1 MVCANIGMAN
11 KAIAMIIKVLR
22 IFFII
27 LMIGQKYKIH
37 GNWMQFSCKFFKIR
51 FFFAFLRHKDPYGM
65 KKIEVKNFKLYTTA
79 VISIEWKQDLL
90 NVNLDLAM
98 MLKMMH
104 MEGLTEA
111 DIERY
116 SQNGQPIP
124 FKKVTLILFQ
134 DDNKPGQYYTDESF
148 DEEDDPTV
156 FYVEI
161 KE

>member
-1 MVCANIGMAN
+1 
-11 KAIAMIIKVLR
+11 
-22 IFFII
+22 
-27 LMIGQKYKIH
+27 
-37 GNWMQFSCKFFKIR
+37 
-51 FFFAFLRHKDPYGM
+51 M

-79 VISIEWKQDLL
+79 VISIEWKQELL

-104 MEGLTEA
+104 MEGLTE
-111 DIERY
+111 DKIQYY
-116 SQNGQPIP
+116 SRAGQPIP

-134 DDNKPGQYYTDESF
+134 DDDKPGQYYTDESF

>member
-1 MVCANIGMAN
+1 MTTNFVQISHLC
-11 KAIAMIIKVLR
+11 R
-22 IFFII
+22 
-27 LMIGQKYKIH
+27 
-37 GNWMQFSCKFFKIR
+37 KIR
-51 FFFAFLRHKDPYGM
+51 AM
-65 KKIEVKNFKLYTTA
+65 KKVEVKNFKLYTTA

-98 MLKMMH
+98 MLKMMR

-134 DDNKPGQYYTDESF
+134 DDDKPGQYYTDESF
-148 DEEDDPTV
+148 EEEDDPTV

>member
-1 MVCANIGMAN
+1 
-11 KAIAMIIKVLR
+11 MIV
-22 IFFII
+22 
-27 LMIGQKYKIH
+27 QNYKIH
-37 GNWMQFSCKFFKIR
+37 PNRLQFSCKFFKIR
-51 FFFAFLRHKDPYGM
+51 FFFAISQQQNLNAM

-79 VISIEWKQDLL
+79 VISIEWKQELL

-116 SQNGQPIP
+116 SKNGQPIP

-134 DDNKPGQYYTDESF
+134 DDGKPGQYYTDESF
-148 DEEDDPTV
+148 EEDDDPTV

>member
-1 MVCANIGMAN
+1 MMD
-11 KAIAMIIKVLR
+11 
-22 IFFII
+22 
-27 LMIGQKYKIH
+27 
-37 GNWMQFSCKFFKIR
+37 KIR
-51 FFFAFLRHKDPYGM
+51 KIIPNGCNFHAKTSKFNIFSDFCDTIKSHTM
-65 KKIEVKNFKLYTTA
+65 KKVEVKNFKLYTTA
-79 VISIEWKQDLL
+79 VISIEWKEELL

-98 MLKMMH
+98 MLKMMR

-124 FKKVTLILFQ
+124 FKKVTLLLFQ
-134 DDNKPGQYYTDESF
+134 DDGKPGQYYTDESF
-148 DEEDDPTV
+148 EEDDDPTV

>member
-1 MVCANIGMAN
+1 MLD
-11 KAIAMIIKVLR
+11 KIIKIIPNDCNFR
-22 IFFII
+22 AKSFKFNIFSDFCVTI
-27 LMIGQKYKIH
+27 KPH
-37 GNWMQFSCKFFKIR
+37 T
-51 FFFAFLRHKDPYGM
+51 M

-79 VISIEWKQDLL
+79 VISIEWKEELL

-98 MLKMMH
+98 MLKMMR
-104 MEGLTEA
+104 MEGLTES

-124 FKKVTLILFQ
+124 FKKVTLLLFQ
-134 DDNKPGQYYTDESF
+134 DDGKPGQYYTDESF
-148 DEEDDPTV
+148 EEEDDPTV

>member
-1 MVCANIGMAN
+1 
-11 KAIAMIIKVLR
+11 MIV
-22 IFFII
+22 
-27 LMIGQKYKIH
+27 QNYKIYP
-37 GNWMQFSCKFFKIR
+37 NRLQFSCKFFKIR
-51 FFFAFLRHKDPYGM
+51 FFFAISQQQNLNAM

-79 VISIEWKQDLL
+79 VISIEWKQELL

-116 SQNGQPIP
+116 SKNGQPIP

-134 DDNKPGQYYTDESF
+134 DDGKPGQYYTDESF
-148 DEEDDPTV
+148 CEDDDPTV

>member
-1 MVCANIGMAN
+1 ME
-11 KAIAMIIKVLR
+11 
-22 IFFII
+22 IFCIFEVSKS
-27 LMIGQKYKIH
+27 MK
-37 GNWMQFSCKFFKIR
+37 
-51 FFFAFLRHKDPYGM
+51 M
-65 KKIEVKNFKLYTTA
+65 KKVEVKNFKLYTTA

-98 MLKMMH
+98 MLKMMK

-111 DIERY
+111 DIFRY
-116 SQNGQPIP
+116 SQQGQPIP

-148 DEEDDPTV
+148 DEDDDPTV

-161 KE
+161 KESK

>member
-1 MVCANIGMAN
+1 MAMGCIFYANYS
-11 KAIAMIIKVLR
+11 KV
-22 IFFII
+22 IFFS
-27 LMIGQKYKIH
+27 QFCCVKY
-37 GNWMQFSCKFFKIR
+37 C
-51 FFFAFLRHKDPYGM
+51 PM
-65 KKIEVKNFKLYTTA
+65 KKVEVKNFKLYTTA
-79 VISIEWKQDLL
+79 VISIEWKQELL

-104 MEGLTEA
+104 IEGLSEA

-116 SQNGQPIP
+116 GKNRQPIP
-124 FKKVTLILFQ
+124 FKKVTLLLFQ

-148 DEEDDPTV
+148 EEDDDPTV